1 MEEIFEKG
9 KVDLSQIR
17 VVRRNEEIESALEI
31 KETEEL
37 SDEEKRALE
46 SEGIAISTSEAL

>member
-9 KVDLSQIR
+9 KVDISQIK
-17 VVRRNEEIESALEI
+17 VVRKDEEIEKALEI

-46 SEGIAISTSEAL
+46 KEGIAISASEAL